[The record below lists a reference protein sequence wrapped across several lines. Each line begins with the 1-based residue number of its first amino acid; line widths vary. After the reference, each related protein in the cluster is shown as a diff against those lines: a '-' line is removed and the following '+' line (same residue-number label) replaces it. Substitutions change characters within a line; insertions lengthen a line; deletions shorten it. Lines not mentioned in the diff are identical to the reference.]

1 MAQHPDYRQFL
12 DGYAE
17 LLQRRQ
23 IKAPIRGIENVPTL
37 HPGMFGYQRDVTSF
51 LLNVGSGAAFLDTG
65 LGKSLVSLEW
75 GRVVAEHCDKP
86 VLMLAPLAVAPQHV
100 REARKFGLDARVVRD
115 QSEVGPGVNVTN
127 YAKIDHF
134 DPAAFAGV
142 VLDESSIIKNF
153 TGATS
158 RKLIQ
163 MFAATPFRLACTATP
178 APNDHM
184 ELGQHSQFLGVMPSN
199 EMLSRWF
206 IADQMN
212 MGRYRLKGH
221 AVKPFWNWVAS
232 WARCIS
238 KPSDLG
244 YSDEGFVLPKLNVQ
258 RHVVAAD
265 ISIGA
270 EDTLF
275 RIPETSATSIH
286 REKRLTADQRAAKI
300 AEIVSAEPDEAWV
313 IWCDTDYEADALT
326 ALIPEAVE
334 VRGSMPE
341 QVKEDRLVAFS
352 EGNARIIISKPT
364 VAGFGLNWQHCAR
377 VAFVGLSFSYE
388 QFYQAVRRCWRF
400 GQTREV
406 ECHIAMADTERNIWD
421 VVMRKSGDHEAMKAE
436 MYAAMRRSHETREIK
451 IDYQPTQP
459 MRLPAFMGAA

>member
-1 MAQHPDYRQFL
+1 MSYEDLLRSRSVAMPLRGL
-12 DGYAE
+12 D
-17 LLQRRQ
+17 
-23 IKAPIRGIENVPTL
+23 NVPDL
-37 HPGMFGYQRDVTSF
+37 HPGMFPYQRDVTDY
-51 LLNVGSGAAFLDTG
+51 LLRCGRGAAFLDTG
-65 LGKSLVSLEW
+65 LGKSLVALEW
-75 GRVVAEHCDKP
+75 GRVVAEHTGKP

-100 REARKFGLDARVVRD
+100 REAHKFGLEARVVRD

-127 YAKIDHF
+127 YAKVDAF
-134 DPAAFAGV
+134 DPAAFGGI
-142 VLDESSIIKNF
+142 VLDESSIVKNF

-212 MGRYRLKGH
+212 MGKYRLKGH

-244 YSDEGFVLPKLNVQ
+244 YSDDGFVLPKLNLH

-275 RIPETSATSIH
+275 RIPEMSATSIH
-286 REKRLTADQRAAKI
+286 REKRLTADLRARKI
-300 AEIVSAEPDEAWV
+300 ADIVNSEPGEPWL

-326 ALIPEAVE
+326 ALIPDGVE
-334 VRGSMPE
+334 VRGSMSDS
-341 QVKEDRLVAFS
+341 VKEDRLVGFAD
-352 EGNARIIISKPT
+352 GTVRVLISKPSI
-364 VAGFGLNWQHCAR
+364 AGFGLNYQHCAR

-388 QFYQAVRRCWRF
+388 SFYQAVRRCWRF

-421 VVMRKSGDHEAMKAE
+421 VVSRKSGDHEAMKAE
-436 MYAAMRRSHETREIK
+436 MYAAMARAHETREIK
-451 IDYQPTQP
+451 IDYQPTKP
-459 MRLPAFMGAA
+459 ARLPAWLQGVAA

>member
-1 MAQHPDYRQFL
+1 MTYQD
-12 DGYAE
+12 
-17 LLQRRQ
+17 LLAKRAVQ
-23 IKAPIRGIENVPTL
+23 APMRGIENVPSL
-37 HPGMFGYQRDVTSF
+37 YSGMFHYQKDVTEF
-51 LLNVGSGAAFLDTG
+51 LLRTGCGAAFLDTG

-75 GRVVAEHCDKP
+75 GRVVAEHTGKP

-100 REARKFGLDARVVRD
+100 REARKFGLEAQVVRD
-115 QSEVGPGVNVTN
+115 QSEVAPGINVTN
-127 YAKIDHF
+127 YAKVDHF
-134 DPAAFAGV
+134 DASAFGGI

-158 RKLIQ
+158 RKLIS
-163 MFAATPFRLACTATP
+163 MFAETPFRLACTATP

-206 IADQMN
+206 IADQTN

-221 AVKPFWNWVAS
+221 AVRPFWNWVAS

-244 YSDEGFVLPKLNVQ
+244 YSDDGFDLPNLNFHH
-258 RHVVAAD
+258 HVIQAD
-265 ISIGA
+265 ITVDA
-270 EDTLF
+270 QDMLF

-286 REKRLTADQRAAKI
+286 REKRLTADDRAQRI
-300 AEIVSAEPDEAWV
+300 ADVVNAEKGEAWV
-313 IWCDTDYEADALT
+313 VWCDTDYEADALT
-326 ALIPEAVE
+326 ARIPDAVE
-334 VRGSMPE
+334 VRGSMSDTMKE
-341 QVKEDRLVAFS
+341 QRLVGFS
-352 EGNARIIISKPT
+352 EGNVRVIVSKPT

-377 VAFVGLSFSYE
+377 IAFAGLSFSYE

-421 VVMRKSGDHEAMKAE
+421 VISRKAGDHEAMKTE
-436 MYAAMRRSHETREIK
+436 MYSAMRRAHESRQIK
-451 IDYQPTQP
+451 IDYQPTQAVQ
-459 MRLPAFMGAA
+459 LPSWLTGGNNDARA

>member
-1 MAQHPDYRQFL
+1 MST
-12 DGYAE
+12 YAE
-17 LLQRRQ
+17 LLKSRSVV
-23 IKAPIRGIENVPTL
+23 APARGIDCVPAL
-37 HPGMFGYQRDVTSF
+37 YPGMFHYQRAVTEY
-51 LLNVGSGAAFLDTG
+51 LLGVGRGAAFLDTG

-75 GRVVAEHCDKP
+75 GRVVAEQTGKP

-115 QSEVGPGVNVTN
+115 QSEVGAGVNVTN
-127 YAKIDHF
+127 YAKIEHF
-134 DPAAFAGV
+134 DAAAFGGV
-142 VLDESSIIKNF
+142 ILDESSIIKNF

-158 RKLIQ
+158 RRLIS

-206 IADQMN
+206 IADQTN
-212 MGRYRLKGH
+212 MGKYRLKGH

-244 YSDEGFVLPKLNVQ
+244 FPDDGFILPKLNLH
-258 RHVVAAD
+258 RHVIAAD
-265 ISIGA
+265 ISVGA
-270 EDTLF
+270 QDALF
-275 RIPETSATSIH
+275 RIPEMSATSIH
-286 REKRLTADQRAAKI
+286 REKRLTADQRADAI
-300 AEIVSAEPDEAWV
+300 ADIVNAERNEPWV
-313 IWCDTDYEADALT
+313 IWCDTDYEADALM
-326 ALIPEAVE
+326 ARVGDAVE

-341 QVKEDRLVAFS
+341 SMKEDRLVAFS
-352 EGNARIIISKPT
+352 EGRQRVIVSKPS

-377 VAFVGLSFSYE
+377 VAFIGLSFSYE
-388 QFYQAVRRCWRF
+388 SFYQAVRRCWRF

-421 VVMRKSGDHEAMKAE
+421 VVSRKSGDHEAMKIE
-436 MYAAMRRSHETREIK
+436 MYAAMARAHETREIK
-451 IDYQPTQP
+451 IDYQPKQP
-459 MRLPAFMGAA
+459 VKLPSWIQERAA